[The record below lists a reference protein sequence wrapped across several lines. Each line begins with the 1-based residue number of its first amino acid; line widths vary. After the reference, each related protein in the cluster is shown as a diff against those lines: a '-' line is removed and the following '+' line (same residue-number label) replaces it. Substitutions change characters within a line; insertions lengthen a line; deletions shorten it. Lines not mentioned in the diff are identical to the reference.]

1 MPSVRRMV
9 KKVFPSTRLKKF
21 ENAVIIEI
29 MKDEWLEMMEVDAF
43 SLCLESVHTDSTMP
57 YFEWRE
63 CFHPVKK

>member
-43 SLCLESVHTDSTMP
+43 PLFGKRAYRFYHAI
-57 YFEWRE
+57 F
-63 CFHPVKK
+63 